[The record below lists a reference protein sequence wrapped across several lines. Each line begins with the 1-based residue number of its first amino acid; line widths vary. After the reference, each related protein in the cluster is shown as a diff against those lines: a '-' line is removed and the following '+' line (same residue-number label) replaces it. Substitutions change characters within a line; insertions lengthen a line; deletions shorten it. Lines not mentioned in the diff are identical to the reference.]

1 MLRPAI
7 EASGQTNNTFEIVTL
22 LVGARKLGREG
33 TQAVGSPRRKVKQG
47 CVFTEPL
54 PSFFESLIDFCFQL
68 LFFLS
73 FLALVAF
80 LK

>member
-1 MLRPAI
+1 MFQEEGSKPIQLAFHN
-7 EASGQTNNTFEIVTL
+7 AIVTL
-22 LVGARKLGREG
+22 MVGARKLGREG
-33 TQAVGSPRRKVKQG
+33 AQAVGSPSKKVKLG
-47 CVFTEPL
+47 CVLTEPP
-54 PSFFESLIDFCFQL
+54 PSSSESLIDFCFQL